1 MLTEILLDRFPIS
14 ATTSVARSSRTP
26 VKFSEKNTEAPAA
39 KLELSEEAV
48 QKSKTKQGKEL
59 SKEEEK
65 EVQELRKRDRE
76 VRQHEQAHV
85 AAASGY
91 ALGGPKYEFQ
101 NGPDGK
107 RYAVGGHVNLDTSE
121 EKTPEATLRKA
132 SVLQKAATA
141 ASEPSSQDRA
151 VASQASQMAAQAR
164 KEIMEEKQSGSKSAS
179 DAYASSMRMGQA
191 SFNRAWMA

>member
-14 ATTSVARSSRTP
+14 ATSSVARSSRTP
-26 VKFSEKNTEAPAA
+26 VKLSEQTADAPAA
-39 KLELSEEAV
+39 KLELSEEGV

-132 SVLQKAATA
+132 SALQKAATA

-179 DAYASSMRMGQA
+179 DAYTSSMRMGQA

>member
-14 ATTSVARSSRTP
+14 ATSSVARSSRTP
-26 VKFSEKNTEAPAA
+26 VKLSEQTADAPAA
-39 KLELSEEAV
+39 KLELSEEGV

-121 EKTPEATLRKA
+121 EKTHEATLRKA
-132 SVLQKAATA
+132 SALQKAATA

-179 DAYASSMRMGQA
+179 DAYTSSMRMGQA